1 MNAVITEADYRKQI
15 GKTAGHAYLFFG
27 DEDYMKNYAVEL
39 TRENISPDAA
49 FAVFND
55 ITIDAVDFTIDG
67 LLNAMAP
74 PPMMADGRLILIRG
88 LDFNAMKRDDM
99 KPLYDALLEAL
110 ALLPEYDYNTVIIQ
124 VAADLIDAGNAKK
137 PSQMLKQLSEV
148 VVPVRFDPVTPSRL
162 CAWAI
167 KHFAHHGVTASP
179 ELCQHLIAVSGRDM
193 FRLSG
198 EIKKIAHYVL
208 AHERTTLQKE
218 DVDALAVPEI
228 SMDTYA
234 LSNALLTRDYRAA
247 LDVLAVL
254 KFERAKPHYVLGSI
268 AATLTEVY
276 ATRVAMD
283 EGRTL
288 AEITALFFK
297 NGKNGEYKAKLAMRS
312 ASSTSV
318 AQIARVIELCAEA
331 DAKVK
336 RSSTDG
342 FEVLERLI
350 CSL

>member
-1 MNAVITEADYRKQI
+1 MHAVITDTEYRKLI
-15 GKTAGHAYLFFG
+15 GKTAGRAYLFFG
-27 DEDYMKNYAVEL
+27 EEDYMKNYAVQL
-39 TRENISPDAA
+39 TRENISPDPT
-49 FAVFND
+49 FALFND
-55 ITIDAVDFTIDG
+55 VTIDAVDFTIDG
-67 LLNAMAP
+67 LLNAMSP

-88 LDFNAMKRDDM
+88 LDFNVMKRDDM
-99 KPLYDALLEAL
+99 KPLYESLLEAL
-110 ALLPEYDYNTVIIQ
+110 ALIPEYDYNTVIIQ
-124 VAADLIDAGNAKK
+124 VAAGLIDEGTVKK
-137 PSQMLKQLSEV
+137 PSAMLKQLSEV
-148 VVPVRFDPVTPSRL
+148 AVPVRFDPVTPARL

-179 ELCQHLIAVSGRDM
+179 ELCQHLITVSGRDM

-198 EIKKIAHYVL
+198 EIKKIAHHVL
-208 AHERTTLQKE
+208 AHGRDALEKT
-218 DVDALAVPEI
+218 DVDVLAAPEI

-254 KFERAKPHYVLGSI
+254 KFERAKPFVVLGSI
-268 AATLTEVY
+268 SATLCDVY

-288 AEITALFFK
+288 AEITAAYFK
-297 NGKNGEYKAKLAMRS
+297 NSEYRAKLAMRS
-312 ASSTSV
+312 ASSTSME
-318 AQIARVIELCAEA
+318 QITRVIDLCAEA
-331 DAKVK
+331 DEKVK
-336 RSSTDG
+336 RSNTDS

>member
-1 MNAVITEADYRKQI
+1 MHAVITDTEYRKLI
-15 GKTAGHAYLFFG
+15 GKTAGRAYLFFG

-39 TRENISPDAA
+39 TRENISPDPA

-67 LLNAMAP
+67 LLNAMSP
-74 PPMMADGRLILIRG
+74 PPMMAKGRLILIRG
-88 LDFNAMKRDDM
+88 LDFNIMKRDDM

-110 ALLPEYDYNTVIIQ
+110 ALIPEYDYNTVIIQ
-124 VAADLIDAGNAKK
+124 VAAGLFDAGPPKK
-137 PSQMLKQLSEV
+137 PSAMLKQLSEV
-148 VVPVRFDPVTPSRL
+148 AVPVRFDPVTPSRL

-179 ELCQHLIAVSGRDM
+179 ELCQHLIGVVGRDM

-198 EIKKIAHYVL
+198 EIRKIAHHVL
-208 AHERTTLQKE
+208 AYGRSVLERG
-218 DVDALAVPEI
+218 DVDALASPEI

-234 LSNALLTRDYRAA
+234 LSNALLSRDYRAA

-254 KFERAKPHYVLGSI
+254 KFERAKPHVVLGSI
-268 AATLTEVY
+268 SGTLCEIYAA
-276 ATRVAMD
+276 RIAMD

-288 AEITALFFK
+288 PEITTAFFK
-297 NGKNGEYKAKLAMRS
+297 NQEYKAKLSMRS
-312 ASSTSV
+312 ASSV
-318 AQIARVIELCAEA
+318 NAEQIARIISLCVEA
-331 DAKVK
+331 DAKIK
-336 RSSTDG
+336 RSSADG
-342 FEVLERLI
+342 YEVLERLI

>member
-1 MNAVITEADYRKQI
+1 MHAVITDTEYRKLI

-27 DEDYMKNYAVEL
+27 DEDYMKNYAVEQ
-39 TRENISPDAA
+39 TRESVSPDPA

-67 LLNAMAP
+67 FLNAMAP

-110 ALLPEYDYNTVIIQ
+110 ALIPEYDYNTVIIQ
-124 VAADLIDAGNAKK
+124 VAAGLIDAGTAKK
-137 PSQMLKQLSEV
+137 PSAMLKQLAEV
-148 VVPVRFDPVTPSRL
+148 AVPVRFDPVAPSRL

-198 EIKKIAHYVL
+198 EIKKIAHHVL
-208 AHERTTLQKE
+208 AHGRNVLERV
-218 DVDALAVPEI
+218 DVDALASPEI

-247 LDVLAVL
+247 LDALAVL
-254 KFERAKPHYVLGSI
+254 KFERAKPHFVLGSI
-268 AATLTEVY
+268 SATLCEVY
-276 ATRVAMD
+276 AARVSLD

-288 AEITALFFK
+288 PEITAAFFK
-297 NGKNGEYKAKLAMRS
+297 NNEYKAKLAIRS
-312 ASSTSV
+312 ASSV
-318 AQIARVIELCAEA
+318 NAAQIARVIALCAEA
-331 DAKVK
+331 DEKVK
-336 RSSTDG
+336 RSGADS

>member
-1 MNAVITEADYRKQI
+1 MNAVITEAEYRKLI

-39 TRENISPDAA
+39 TRENISPDPA

-67 LLNAMAP
+67 LLNAMSP

-88 LDFNAMKRDDM
+88 LDFNVMKRDDM

-110 ALLPEYDYNTVIIQ
+110 ALIPEYEYNTVIIQ
-124 VAADLIDAGNAKK
+124 VAAGLIDAGLPKK
-137 PSQMLKQLSEV
+137 PSAMLKQLSEV
-148 VVPVRFDPVTPSRL
+148 AVPVRFDPVTPSRL

-167 KHFAHHGVTASP
+167 KHFAHHGVTAAP
-179 ELCQHLIAVSGRDM
+179 ELCQHLVAVSGRDM

-208 AHERTTLQKE
+208 SHGRTVLE
-218 DVDALAVPEI
+218 MGDVDALASPEI

-254 KFERAKPHYVLGSI
+254 KFERAKPFMVLGSI
-268 AATLTEVY
+268 SSTLCEVY
-276 ATRVAMD
+276 AARVAMD
-283 EGRTL
+283 EGRSL
-288 AEITALFFK
+288 PEISAAFFK
-297 NGKNGEYKAKLAMRS
+297 SNEYRAKLAVRS
-312 ASSTSV
+312 ASSTSA

-336 RSSTDG
+336 RSSTDS